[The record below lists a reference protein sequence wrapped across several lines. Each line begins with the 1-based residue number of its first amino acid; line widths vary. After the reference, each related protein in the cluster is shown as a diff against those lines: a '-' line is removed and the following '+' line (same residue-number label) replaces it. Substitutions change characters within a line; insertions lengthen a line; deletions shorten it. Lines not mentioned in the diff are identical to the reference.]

1 MHHMELVSPSLSR
14 SYDLKAFKGELKV
27 LLSAA
32 GIEGKKMCLLLED
45 QHLAQPAF
53 LEVVNSLLS
62 GGEVPGLYTNE
73 ELQVSSLFNKIF
85 KSSSGQRLN
94 SLLIEGGICRANVN

>member
-1 MHHMELVSPSLSR
+1 MHHMELVSPPLSR

-27 LLSAA
+27 LLSAV

-73 ELQVSSLFNKIF
+73 ELQVTDPI
-85 KSSSGQRLN
+85 Q
-94 SLLIEGGICRANVN
+94 V